1 MTMKNALRTITLPW
15 LAWAALAHSG
25 PMAPSPPQGS
35 ASASASKA
43 AAATERDEDR
53 RRMEARAYA
62 IGPVRRI
69 TLSSARFFDAEGKP
83 CTAEP
88 PPARVTERYVRN
100 FLRQAIPISQ
110 VAVMNDYGSFGE
122 CTSDPVDVQFKDGR
136 QVRLSFAADS
146 GVGYLSPVV
155 KGREE
160 DVYFYY
166 CEVCKR

>member
-1 MTMKNALRTITLPW
+1 
-15 LAWAALAHSG
+15 
-25 PMAPSPPQGS
+25 
-35 ASASASKA
+35 
-43 AAATERDEDR
+43 
-53 RRMEARAYA
+53 MEARAYV
-62 IGPVRRI
+62 IGPLRRI

-83 CTAEP
+83 CTADP

-110 VAVMNDYGSFGE
+110 VAVMNYYGSFGE